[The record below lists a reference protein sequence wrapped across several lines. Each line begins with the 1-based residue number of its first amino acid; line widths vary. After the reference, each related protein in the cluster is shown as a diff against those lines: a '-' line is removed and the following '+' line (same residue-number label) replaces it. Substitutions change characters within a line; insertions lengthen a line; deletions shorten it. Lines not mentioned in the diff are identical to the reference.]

1 MGTTVKAS
9 ALRSSNRADLE
20 AKVKE
25 LHVELFNLRFR
36 NSMKQVE
43 DPVKLRRVRRE
54 IARIL
59 TVINEDKQGIR
70 SLGQA
75 AK

>member
-1 MGTTVKAS
+1 MATTTKAS
-9 ALRSSNRADLE
+9 AYRTSSRADLE
-20 AKVKE
+20 AKVSA

-43 DPVKLRRVRRE
+43 DPIQLRRVRRE

-59 TVINEDKQGIR
+59 TVLNEDKKGIR
-70 SLGQA
+70 ALGH
-75 AK
+75 

>member
-1 MGTTVKAS
+1 MGTTTKAS
-9 ALRSSNRADLE
+9 AYRTSSRTDLE

-43 DPVKLRRVRRE
+43 DPVRLRRVRRE

-59 TVINEDKQGIR
+59 TVLNEDKKGIR
-70 SLGQA
+70 ALGR
-75 AK
+75 